1 MTQNQQAGED
11 PAVSEWRVQNKNE
24 LRASGQVQS
33 LNRALKI
40 LIALGH
46 HSEGLSLSSIAR
58 MVGLPTSTAHRL
70 LTTLQNERFVVFDAS
85 RLKWRVGVQA
95 HRVGQA
101 YTGSE

>member
-1 MTQNQQAGED
+1 MENSFAQQS
-11 PAVSEWRVQNKNE
+11 PAPDEWRVQSKND

-40 LIALGH
+40 MLALGH
-46 HSEGLSLSSIAR
+46 HGEGLSLSAIAR

-70 LTTLQNERFVVFDAS
+70 LTTLQNERFVVFDGS
-85 RLKWRVGVQA
+85 RLKWRVGAQA

-101 YTGSE
+101 YSATE

>member
-1 MTQNQQAGED
+1 MMENSQIDQT
-11 PAVSEWRVQNKNE
+11 PAASEWRVQSKTD

-40 LIALGH
+40 MVALGH
-46 HSEGLSLSSIAR
+46 HGEGLSLSAIAR

-70 LTTLQNERFVVFDAS
+70 LTTLQNERFVVFDGT
-85 RLKWRVGVQA
+85 RLKWRVGAQA

-101 YTGSE
+101 YAGAE

>member
-1 MTQNQQAGED
+1 MQNLHAEQNNGAD
-11 PAVSEWRVQNKNE
+11 EWRVQSKHD

-40 LIALGH
+40 MVALGH
-46 HSEGLSLSSIAR
+46 HGEGLSLSAIAR

-70 LTTLQNERFVVFDAS
+70 LTTLQNERFVVFDGG
-85 RLKWRVGVQA
+85 RLKWRVGAQA

-101 YTGSE
+101 YSAAE

>member
-1 MTQNQQAGED
+1 MENSFAQQS
-11 PAVSEWRVQNKNE
+11 PATDEWRVQSKND

-40 LIALGH
+40 LLALGH
-46 HSEGLSLSSIAR
+46 HSEGLSLSAIAR

-70 LTTLQNERFVVFDAS
+70 LTTLQNERFVVFDGS

-101 YTGSE
+101 YTGTE